1 VANVVDSS
9 ATLALVAA
17 GFVAAT
23 AVGIKR
29 PAFALLI
36 GFILFPATTWIPML
50 LATAVATAVIGNK
63 SAELTNH

>member
-1 VANVVDSS
+1 MVNSS

-29 PAFALLI
+29 PVFALLI

-50 LATAVATAVIGNK
+50 LATAVAIAIIGNR
-63 SAELTNH
+63 SAELTHH